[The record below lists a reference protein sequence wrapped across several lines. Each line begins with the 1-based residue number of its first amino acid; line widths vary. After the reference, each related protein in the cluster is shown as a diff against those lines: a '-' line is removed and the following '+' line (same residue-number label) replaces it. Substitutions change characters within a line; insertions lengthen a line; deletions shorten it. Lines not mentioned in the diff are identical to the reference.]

1 MEIKIMEEKTEIIF
15 KNNSIFIGIYIISLI
30 TIISLAIS
38 KILVQSIIFHLIFFT
53 FLNIGNYIAIRNI
66 GSIETLTLNNVSLT
80 IRRLKKNKKITY
92 EKEVFYDE
100 IFKIYYQEY
109 FIEFYK
115 RDFNFDMKRSMKIKT
130 YFNIYSFGY
139 KMPHKDFKEINNV
152 IEEKIKEYKNS
163 IKN

>member
-1 MEIKIMEEKTEIIF
+1 MEIKIIEEKTEIIF
-15 KNNSIFIGIYIISLI
+15 NNNSIFIGIYLVSLI
-30 TIISLAIS
+30 TVISLAIS
-38 KILVQSIIFHLIFFT
+38 KISVQSIIFHLIFFT
-53 FLNIGNYIAIRNI
+53 FLNIGNYIAMRNI

>member
-15 KNNSIFIGIYIISLI
+15 KNNSIFIGIYIVSLI

-38 KILVQSIIFHLIFFT
+38 KISIQSIIFHLIFFT
-53 FLNIGNYIAIRNI
+53 FFNIGNYIAIRNI

-80 IRRLKKNKKITY
+80 VRRLKKNKKITY
-92 EKEVFYDE
+92 EKEIFYNE

-109 FIEFYK
+109 FLGFHK

-130 YFNIYSFGY
+130 YFNTYSFGY